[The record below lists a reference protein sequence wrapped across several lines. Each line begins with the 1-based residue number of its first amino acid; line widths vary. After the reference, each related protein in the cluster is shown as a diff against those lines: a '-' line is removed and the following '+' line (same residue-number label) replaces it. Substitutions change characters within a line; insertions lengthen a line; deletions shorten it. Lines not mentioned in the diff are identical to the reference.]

1 MLGGAQVLGARARR
15 SRLRSRDPQAC
26 FRITG
31 IHLGLSQSE
40 RRQDVV
46 GSVPGVG
53 GGAMAAQIQGVN
65 MPRYLLLKH
74 CRGGPE
80 PMPGRVAMGELRP
93 VMSDAPAMTE

>member
-1 MLGGAQVLGARARR
+1 
-15 SRLRSRDPQAC
+15 
-26 FRITG
+26 
-31 IHLGLSQSE
+31 
-40 RRQDVV
+40 
-46 GSVPGVG
+46 
-53 GGAMAAQIQGVN
+53 MAAQIQGVN